1 MKNIITVS
9 LYERDFLLWTTDTVA
24 KLKAKDFEQL
34 DLENLIE
41 EIESLGRAQKKELKS
56 RLLVLL
62 EHLLKRLYVN
72 SPDNYRGWEITI
84 NEQRRQLELEIE
96 DSPSLKTIWDE
107 AFSTAWRIALKGV
120 RKDYPQVTFPDL
132 WSFPNDIDS
141 MLDCDF
147 WQE

>member
-1 MKNIITVS
+1 MEVS
-9 LYERDFLLWTTDTVA
+9 LYERDFLRWTTDTVT
-24 KLKAKDFEQL
+24 KLKAKNFEQL
-34 DLENLIE
+34 DLQNLIE
-41 EIESLGRAQKKELKS
+41 EIEDLGRSQKKELKS

-72 SPDNYRGWEITI
+72 SPDNHRGWEITI

-107 AFSTAWRIALKGV
+107 SFHAAWRIALKGV
-120 RKDYPQVTFPDL
+120 RKDYPQVTFPDV
-132 WSFPNDIDS
+132 WSYSQDIDS

-147 WQE
+147 WEK

>member
-1 MKNIITVS
+1 MEVS
-9 LYERDFLLWTTDTVA
+9 LYERDFLRWTTDTVT
-24 KLKAKDFEQL
+24 KLKAKNFEQL
-34 DLENLIE
+34 DLQNLIE
-41 EIESLGRAQKKELKS
+41 EIEDLGRSQKKELKS

-72 SPDNYRGWEITI
+72 SPDNYRGWETTI

-107 AFSTAWRIALKGV
+107 SFHAAWRIALKGV
-120 RKDYPQVTFPDL
+120 RKDYPQVTFPDI
-132 WSFPNDIDS
+132 WSYSQDIDS

-147 WQE
+147 WQQ

>member
-1 MKNIITVS
+1 MTAS
-9 LYERDFLLWTTDTVA
+9 LYDHDFLLWTKDTVT
-24 KLKAKDFEQL
+24 KLKAKNFEQL

-41 EIESLGRAQKKELKS
+41 EIEDLGRSQKKELKS

-72 SPDNYRGWEITI
+72 SPDNHRGWETTI

-107 AFSTAWRIALKGV
+107 SFSAAWRIALKGV
-120 RKDYPQVTFPDL
+120 RKDYPQVIFPDT
-132 WSFPNDIDS
+132 WIYSHDIDS

-147 WQE
+147 WKQ

>member
-1 MKNIITVS
+1 MEVS
-9 LYERDFLLWTTDTVA
+9 LYERDFLRWTTDTVT
-24 KLKAKDFEQL
+24 KLKAKNFEQL
-34 DLENLIE
+34 DLQNLIE
-41 EIESLGRAQKKELKS
+41 EIEDLGRSQKKELKS

-72 SPDNYRGWEITI
+72 SPDNYRGWETTI

-107 AFSTAWRIALKGV
+107 SFHAAWRIALKGV
-120 RKDYPQVTFPDL
+120 RKDYPQVTFPAI
-132 WSFPNDIDS
+132 WSYSQDIDS

-147 WQE
+147 WQQ

>member
-1 MKNIITVS
+1 MEVS
-9 LYERDFLLWTTDTVA
+9 LYERDFLRWTTDTVT
-24 KLKAKDFEQL
+24 KLKAKNFEQL
-34 DLENLIE
+34 DLQNLIE
-41 EIESLGRAQKKELKS
+41 EIEDLGRSQKKELKS

-72 SPDNYRGWEITI
+72 SPDNYRGWETTI

-107 AFSTAWRIALKGV
+107 SFSAAWRIALKGV
-120 RKDYPQVTFPDL
+120 RKDYPQVTFPDI
-132 WSFPNDIDS
+132 WSYSQDIDS

-147 WQE
+147 WQQ

>member
-1 MKNIITVS
+1 MTAS
-9 LYERDFLLWTTDTVA
+9 LYERDFLLWTIDTA
-24 KLKAKDFEQL
+24 TKLKTHDFAQL

-41 EIESLGRAQKKELKS
+41 EIESLGRSQKKELKS

-72 SPDNYRGWEITI
+72 SPDNYRGWETTI

-107 AFSTAWRIALKGV
+107 SFNGAWRIALKGV
-120 RKDYPQVTFPDL
+120 RKDYPQVTFPDT
-132 WSFPNDIDS
+132 WIYSHDIDS

-147 WQE
+147 WKE

>member
-1 MKNIITVS
+1 MTVS
-9 LYERDFLLWTTDTVA
+9 LYDHDFLLWTKDTA
-24 KLKAKDFEQL
+24 KKLKAKDFEQL

-41 EIESLGRAQKKELKS
+41 EIEDLGRSQKKELKS

-72 SPDNYRGWEITI
+72 SPDNHRGWEITI

-107 AFSTAWRIALKGV
+107 SFSAAWRIALKGV
-120 RKDYPQVTFPDL
+120 RKDYPQVTFPDT
-132 WSFPNDIDS
+132 WIYSYDIDS

-147 WQE
+147 WKE